1 MERTSPFKDLAL
13 PEFAERAT
21 APSIWRSYGLNP
33 LQTEEETKA
42 IIRMMGLYAAIPLLA
57 LYGEDVDFTER
68 APFLHFV
75 ETTPAGHTL
84 AIVAG
89 FARRR
94 RTLWTRFCYSIR
106 QPGFVHAWT
115 LFCHATRKHD
125 NESISDQIKRLRLD
139 VGHPLEGIDKKI
151 AERLRDSLPVP
162 GTREFEEF
170 IADQARVTEAERKKQ
185 ARKRPPKAPSLY
197 KEIVERDFLTNA
209 LWCRSTS
216 SIVSEYF
223 PNANAD
229 EHEKHERE
237 FNKAFSLLKLSKARR
252 NDIPECPDIPG

>member
-1 MERTSPFKDLAL
+1 MDGASPFEDLAL
-13 PEFAERAT
+13 PEFAERAK
-21 APSIWRSYGLNP
+21 APSIWKTYGLNP
-33 LQTEEETKA
+33 LQTDEETKA
-42 IIRMMGLYAAIPLLA
+42 MIRNLGLYAAIPLLA

-75 ETTPAGHTL
+75 ETTPMGHTL
-84 AIVAG
+84 AAEAG
-89 FARRR
+89 FARTR
-94 RTLWTRFCYSIR
+94 RTFWTQFCYSIR

-115 LFCHATRKHD
+115 LFCRATRKHD
-125 NESISDQIKRLRLD
+125 SESLSEHIKRLRLD
-139 VGHPLEGIDKKI
+139 VGQPLEGINLKI
-151 AERLRDSLPVP
+151 AERLRNSIPVP
-162 GTREFEEF
+162 GTPEFEEF
-170 IADQARVTEAERKKQ
+170 IADQARTSEAERKKQ

-197 KEIVERDFLTNA
+197 KGIVERDFLANA

-216 SIVSEYF
+216 AIVSEYF
-223 PNANAD
+223 PDSNAD